1 MAQNVKL
8 KLACGP
14 YDRIDA
20 LRRGEVTAAGV
31 DIDFEIFKFPRDI
44 FDRCAKGLF
53 DVSEFSSSEFI
64 SMWATGKC
72 PFVAIPVFPSK
83 VFRHGFVTINRRSGI
98 RTPNDLA
105 GRRIGVPLY
114 TMTAAIWM
122 RGMLE
127 DDFGVDLSGVTWVQ
141 GAVEKAGSHGDNEP
155 PPLLRPVRIEDNRSD
170 GSLDD
175 LLVAGMIDALIGARL
190 PPSLGKDPDIVR
202 LFPDFRA
209 AERDYFR
216 RTRIHP
222 IMHLMVI
229 KKEVHERHPHVA
241 RALYKA
247 FDKAKELAWSE
258 LRFSGAQ
265 KCMLPFINAEVAE
278 TVETFGEDPWPY
290 GIEGNRPTL
299 EALVSYMHK
308 QHFIA
313 HAPRIEE
320 LFVDVGA

>member
-1 MAQNVKL
+1 M
-8 KLACGP
+8 
-14 YDRIDA
+14 
-20 LRRGEVTAAGV
+20 RRGEVEIEGV
-31 DIDFEIFKFPRDI
+31 DPDFKIFKYPRQI
-44 FDRCAKGLF
+44 FDRCARLEF

-64 SMWATGKC
+64 SAWAAGNS

-83 VFRHGFVTINRRSGI
+83 VFRHGFVTLNRRSGI
-98 RTPNDLA
+98 KSPKDLA

-127 DDFGVDLSGVTWVQ
+127 DDHGVDLSGVTWVQ
-141 GAVEKAGSHGDNEP
+141 GAVDEPGSHGDSLA
-155 PPLLRPVRIEDNRSD
+155 PPLLKPVKIENNSE

-175 LLVAGMIDALIGARL
+175 LLVDGKIDALIGARL
-190 PPSLGKDPDIVR
+190 PPSLGKNPDIVR
-202 LFPDFRA
+202 MFPDFRA
-209 AERDYFR
+209 AEKDYFR

-247 FDKAKELAWSE
+247 FCEAKARAWNE

-278 TVETFGEDPWPY
+278 TVALFGEDPWPY
-290 GIEGNRPTL
+290 GVEGNRPSL
-299 EALVSYMHK
+299 DALVSYMYK
-308 QHFIA
+308 QHFIDRL
-313 HAPRIEE
+313 PKIEE
-320 LFVDVGA
+320 LFVDIGE